1 MVSYQYYIYEFG
13 ILVGLSINC
22 VAFTELQNK
31 CNTSPLYVSRSQL
44 ISLANTISLL
54 RDKAFTYFG
63 LSLFS
68 KQERPMSGGL

>member
-1 MVSYQYYIYEFG
+1 MRLIDDFV

-31 CNTSPLYVSRSQL
+31 RNSLPLLVRRSQL
-44 ISLANTISLL
+44 ISPAL
-54 RDKAFTYFG
+54 RDRAFTYF
-63 LSLFS
+63 SISSFS